1 MLLTHELVT
10 NSVVHTHSDSVD
22 VRATC
27 NGETLRVAVIDSAT
41 DPPDPRGT
49 PAEPPAGAGR
59 GLWLVEE
66 MSARWGWEQLPEGKR
81 VWFEVP
87 CREPCC

>member
-10 NSVVHTHSDSVD
+10 NSVVHTRTDSVH

-27 NGETLRVAVIDSAT
+27 NGETLRVAVEDSA
-41 DPPDPRGT
+41 PAAPDPRRTLG
-49 PAEPPAGAGR
+49 EPPAGAGR
-59 GLWLVEE
+59 GLWLVES
-66 MSARWGWEQLPEGKR
+66 MSAKWGWDELPEGKR

-87 CREPCC
+87 CKEPGC

>member
-10 NSVVHTHSDSVD
+10 NSVVHTHTDCVD

-27 NGETLRVAVIDSAT
+27 NGETLRVAVADSA
-41 DPPDPRGT
+41 PALPDPLLVE
-49 PAEPPAGAGR
+49 AEPAAGAGR

-66 MSARWGWEQLPEGKR
+66 MSSRWGWEKLPEGKR

-87 CREPCC
+87 CHEPRC